1 MAFQILTTTAA
12 SITELKRDP
21 MGTFNAGDGAP
32 VAILN
37 RNEPAFYCSL
47 RHFMLILWI
56 FLRMKNSVVLS
67 MSVRMNAS
75 LRSTLMTYKLAFN
88 ESALKEWKNWVIPYR
103 NSLKKS

>member
-37 RNEPAFYCSL
+37 RNEPAFYYKVTQ
-47 RHFMLILWI
+47 H
-56 FLRMKNSVVLS
+56 
-67 MSVRMNAS
+67 
-75 LRSTLMTYKLAFN
+75 RS
-88 ESALKEWKNWVIPYR
+88 
-103 NSLKKS
+103 